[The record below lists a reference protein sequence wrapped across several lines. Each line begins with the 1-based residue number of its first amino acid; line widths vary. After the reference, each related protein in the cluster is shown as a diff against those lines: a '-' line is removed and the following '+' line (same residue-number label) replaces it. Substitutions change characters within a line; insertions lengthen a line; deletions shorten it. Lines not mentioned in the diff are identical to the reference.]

1 MTDSDKCYSKLMTVV
16 RESIQ
21 NDEIMS
27 TSDRTILDQ
36 RAQVQRLLH
45 DIIFLQH
52 EIYMQVSPYC
62 VCNY

>member
-1 MTDSDKCYSKLMTVV
+1 MTDSDKYYIKLMKVV

-27 TSDRTILDQ
+27 TSDRTILVR

-52 EIYMQVSPYC
+52 EIDMQVSRYC
-62 VCNY
+62 VL